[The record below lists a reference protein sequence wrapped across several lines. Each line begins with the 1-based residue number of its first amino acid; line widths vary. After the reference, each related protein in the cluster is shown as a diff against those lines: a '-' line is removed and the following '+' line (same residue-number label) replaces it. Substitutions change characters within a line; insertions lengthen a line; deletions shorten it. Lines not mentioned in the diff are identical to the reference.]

1 MRPST
6 RTVADLWPAHHHSR
20 LHLPSAAATRRK
32 YAQLTELFGLLR
44 REQRRTS
51 DLVIQLG
58 RKLAGETQ
66 EAEHRPQTPPPLEV
80 VVEAEAPALAEPA
93 PEAVIPA
100 PSISET
106 VTPPTPAPISERVMP
121 HGARGPELQSTGVPG
136 SSAAAASQPPRQP
149 PSRFAQ
155 ANKEFD
161 RAAKEILRKIWNW
174 IIVGEEHIP
183 EGVSMEYAVATQW
196 LLRIGV
202 VILVMG
208 IGFFLKYSI
217 ERGLIGPVARVCLS
231 TAAGLGLLIS
241 GTQMLGRRYHLFG
254 QGLIGAGLAT
264 LYFSVFATAS
274 LHHLGEQA
282 GLTPQAETLLAF
294 GLMALITITAGWIA
308 VRFNTVLAAVLGL
321 LGGYGT
327 PVMLS
332 TGVVN
337 FPGLYSYMLLLGVGI
352 LVVCIWKDWPL
363 VNFLSFLCTYG
374 LVFTSLAHDYRVEY
388 FWEVMPFLTAFFVLF
403 STMVF
408 VHNIANRV
416 PSTLLDLIGLFVN
429 AGIFFG
435 VSYALIEDNPAF
447 GQRWVAAVTLGLAVF
462 YIAHVYLFLVRR
474 LLDRGLLLSFTGLAA
489 FFLSVTVPL
498 VLSSEWIT
506 ASWALQALVLLWIAG
521 KLRSEFLRHVAYV
534 LYLVV
539 LVRFGLVDLP
549 SQFLMRAVPADLALR
564 DYAWQLVQRLVMFGV
579 PIASLGG
586 AYFLLRQPGAPAA
599 VAVSPANDIPGL
611 IDERWVI
618 RAAVAVFLG
627 MLFIYLHF
635 EMDRTVGLLF
645 APLRLPLLTL
655 LWLAMCVYLLYEYLV
670 VRSQVLLVVLTVFV
684 VAVVFKLFFF
694 DLVAWQ
700 IGYPLLYGPDFSFGE
715 SALRLLDFGAVIG
728 FFAAAYYLLSGR
740 VEARTQAASFGAL
753 ALVLLFLYTTLELN
767 TFLYYRLPGLETGG
781 VSILWSLFALGM
793 ILSGIW
799 KNIRQLRLAGLG
811 LFAVVTAKVF
821 LVDLAWSEPF
831 YRIIAFIIL
840 GLLLLSGSFIY
851 LKYRNAFTIAPARRV
866 KATDEDKAC
875 G

>member
-1 MRPST
+1 MRADEFLTCGVPLALLLIFGFPVLTFIFIRRLQQRHEEST
-6 RTVADLWPAHHHSR
+6 R
-20 LHLPSAAATRRK
+20 
-32 YAQLTELFGLLR
+32 QMTELFGLLR

-58 RKLAGETQ
+58 NRLAGETP
-66 EAEHRPQTPPPLEV
+66 EAEHRPETQPPLEV
-80 VVEAEAPALAEPA
+80 VAEAEASVPAEPA
-93 PEAVIPA
+93 PAIPTE
-100 PSISET
+100 SISET
-106 VTPPTPAPISERVMP
+106 AAPPTPPLIPEPTLS
-121 HGARGPELQSTGVPG
+121 HTARASQPQSTRAP
-136 SSAAAASQPPRQP
+136 AAASQPPREP
-149 PSRFAQ
+149 PSRFAR

-174 IIVGEEHIP
+174 IIVGEDHIP

-264 LYFSVFATAS
+264 LYFSVFAAAS
-274 LHHLGEQA
+274 LHHLGELA
-282 GLTPQAETLLAF
+282 GLTPQAETLTAF
-294 GLMALITITAGWIA
+294 GLMALITITAGCIA

-374 LVFTSLAHDYRVEY
+374 LVFTSLARDYRVEY

-408 VHNIANRV
+408 VHNIATRV

-435 VSYALIEDNPAF
+435 VSYALIQDNPAL
-447 GQRWVAAVTLGLAVF
+447 GQRWVAAVTLGLAIF

-534 LYLVV
+534 LYMVV
-539 LVRFGLVDLP
+539 FVRFGLVDLP
-549 SQFLMRAVPADLALR
+549 DQFLMGAVPADMPLR

-579 PIASLGG
+579 PIASIAG
-586 AYFLLRQPGAPAA
+586 AYFLVRQPGAPAA
-599 VAVSPANDIPGL
+599 VAVSPANDMPGG
-611 IDERWVI
+611 IDERWVL

-655 LWLAMCVYLLYEYLV
+655 LWLAMCVYLLYEYV
-670 VRSQVLLVVLTVFV
+670 VGRSQVVLVLLAVFV
-684 VAVVFKLFFF
+684 VAVMFKLFFF

-700 IGYPLLYGPDFSFGE
+700 IGYPFLYGPDFSFGE

-728 FFAAAYYLLSGR
+728 FFAVAYSLLSCR
-740 VEARTQAASFGAL
+740 VEARTQAASFGTL
-753 ALVLLFLYTTLELN
+753 ALVLLFVYTTLELN
-767 TFLYYRLPGLETGG
+767 TFLHYRLPGLEAGG

-793 ILSGIW
+793 IVSGIW
-799 KNIRQLRLAGLG
+799 KNIRALRLAGLG

-821 LVDLAWSEPF
+821 LMDLAWSEPF

-840 GLLLLSGSFIY
+840 GLLLLSGSFVY
-851 LKYRNAFTIAPARRV
+851 LKYRHAFTVAPQA
-866 KATDEDKAC
+866 E
-875 G
+875 GQSN